1 MSLLEIT
8 KHLRRTIS
16 EKDYEDQHHDKG
28 EVPPGVNKNSFR
40 IKEIRFMII
49 ENCVVDGAKRIE
61 ERIGGKDAIQ
71 LMTFAAH
78 MRRLMAENPNLNL
91 ISVLS

>member
-1 MSLLEIT
+1 
-8 KHLRRTIS
+8 
-16 EKDYEDQHHDKG
+16 
-28 EVPPGVNKNSFR
+28 
-40 IKEIRFMII
+40 MII

-91 ISVLS
+91 ISVWS